1 MKSEEFE
8 LHYFILH
15 FFFMGV
21 QAINIKVMKFID
33 KIRQFIHDNSL
44 MVPMWFPCGSDS
56 LSTGEGG
63 GRGRIYLV
71 ALSGGADSVCLL
83 LAMKQLGYNVEAI
96 HCNFHLRG
104 SESDRDEDFC
114 KRLCERENVPFHTV
128 HFDTKTYSE
137 LHKVSI
143 EMAARELRYNYF
155 EQLRKAID
163 AEAIL
168 VAHHKNDAVET
179 LLMNLIRGTG
189 IHGLQGIKPRNGRI
203 IRPLLGVSRKEIVE
217 WLDSIGQ
224 DYVTDSTN
232 LEDDVTRN
240 KLRLNIIPLLEQ
252 INPAASDNI
261 AQTALR
267 MVEAGKVFDSAMDDA
282 VANVTAES
290 TDDYIRINKE
300 LLNTVASKEY
310 TLHTILSPYHFSPS
324 QIEEISQSDF
334 SQSGKLW
341 ESSTHQLV
349 VDRQALLLRKKQ
361 ENARRS
367 FRIPEAGTYVVSET
381 KDHTEKISIKSVE
394 VDENFKI
401 SKERDTVTLDAEK
414 VKFPLTIRG
423 IEQGDRFVP
432 FGMNGSKLVSDYLT
446 DRKKNVF
453 EKQSQ
458 LVLVDASDNVL
469 WLIGERP
476 DARCCITD
484 STIKA
489 LVIRY
494 NK

>member
-1 MKSEEFE
+1 
-8 LHYFILH
+8 
-15 FFFMGV
+15 
-21 QAINIKVMKFID
+21 
-33 KIRQFIHDNSL
+33 
-44 MVPMWFPCGSDS
+44 
-56 LSTGEGG
+56 
-63 GRGRIYLV
+63 
-71 ALSGGADSVCLL
+71 
-83 LAMKQLGYNVEAI
+83 
-96 HCNFHLRG
+96 
-104 SESDRDEDFC
+104 
-114 KRLCERENVPFHTV
+114 
-128 HFDTKTYSE
+128 
-137 LHKVSI
+137 
-143 EMAARELRYNYF
+143 
-155 EQLRKAID
+155 
-163 AEAIL
+163 
-168 VAHHKNDAVET
+168 
-179 LLMNLIRGTG
+179 
-189 IHGLQGIKPRNGRI
+189 
-203 IRPLLGVSRKEIVE
+203 
-217 WLDSIGQ
+217 
-224 DYVTDSTN
+224 
-232 LEDDVTRN
+232 
-240 KLRLNIIPLLEQ
+240 
-252 INPAASDNI
+252 
-261 AQTALR
+261 
-267 MVEAGKVFDSAMDDA
+267 
-282 VANVTAES
+282 
-290 TDDYIRINKE
+290 
-300 LLNTVASKEY
+300 
-310 TLHTILSPYHFSPS
+310 
-324 QIEEISQSDF
+324 
-334 SQSGKLW
+334 
-341 ESSTHQLV
+341 

-458 LVLVDASDNVL
+458 LVLVDVSDNVL

>member
-1 MKSEEFE
+1 M
-8 LHYFILH
+8 
-15 FFFMGV
+15 
-21 QAINIKVMKFID
+21 QFID
-33 KIRQFIHDNSL
+33 KIKQFIRDNSL
-44 MVPMWFPCGSDS
+44 MVPMWFPCGSGS
-56 LSTGEGG
+56 LSTEEGG
-63 GRGRIYLV
+63 GRDRIYLV

-83 LAMKQLGYNVEAI
+83 LVMKQLGYNVEAI

-104 SESDRDEDFC
+104 EESDRDEAFC
-114 KRLCERENVPFHTV
+114 KQLCERESVPFHTV

-189 IHGLQGIKPRNGRI
+189 IHGLQGIKPRNGNI
-203 IRPLLGVSRKEIVE
+203 IRPLLCVSRKEIVE

-252 INPAASDNI
+252 INTAASDNI

-267 MVEAGKVFDSAMDDA
+267 MVEAGKVFDSAMGDA
-282 VANVTAES
+282 VASVTAGS
-290 TDDYIRINKE
+290 TEEYVSIDKDG
-300 LLNTVASKEY
+300 LNAVASKEY

-324 QIEEISQSDF
+324 QIEEISKSDF

-349 VDRQALLLRKKQ
+349 VDRKALLLRRKQ
-361 ENARRS
+361 DNARRP
-367 FRIPEAGTYVVSET
+367 FRIPEAGTYVIYET
-381 KDHTEKISIKSVE
+381 KDKTEKISIKSV
-394 VDENFKI
+394 DADDDFKI
-401 SKERDTVTLDAEK
+401 SKERETVTLDAGK
-414 VKFPLTIRG
+414 VKFPLTIREV
-423 IEQGDRFVP
+423 EQGDRFVP
-432 FGMNGSKLVSDYLT
+432 FGMSGSKLVSDYLT
-446 DRKKNVF
+446 DRKKNAF
-453 EKQSQ
+453 EKQNQ
-458 LVLVDASDNVL
+458 LVMLDADDNVL

-484 STIKA
+484 NTIKA
-489 LVIRY
+489 LVVRY
-494 NK
+494 IK

>member
-1 MKSEEFE
+1 MPFLNK
-8 LHYFILH
+8 IR
-15 FFFMGV
+15 
-21 QAINIKVMKFID
+21 KFIT
-33 KIRQFIHDNSL
+33 DNSL
-44 MVPMWFPCGSDS
+44 LDCPSHSGS

-63 GRGRIYLV
+63 GRGRSPLFLV

-83 LAMKQLGYNVEAI
+83 LAMKRLGYRVEAI

-104 SESDRDEDFC
+104 AESDRDEDFC
-114 KRLCERENVPFHTV
+114 KRLCEREQIPFHTV

-137 LHKVSI
+137 VHKVSI

-179 LLMNLIRGTG
+179 LLMNLLRGTG

-203 IRPLLGVSRKEIVE
+203 IRPLLCVSRKEIVE
-217 WLDSIGQ
+217 WLDVIGQ

-232 LEDDVTRN
+232 LEDDVMRN

-252 INPAASDNI
+252 INPAASENI

-267 MVEAGKVFDSAMDDA
+267 MVEAGKVFDNAMDGI
-282 VANVTAES
+282 VADVTCGS
-290 TDDYIRINKE
+290 TDDLVAIDKE
-300 LLNTVASKEY
+300 KLNAVPSKEY
-310 TLHTILSPYHFSPS
+310 TLHTILSEYHFSPS
-324 QIEEISQSDF
+324 QVEEISLSDYT
-334 SQSGKLW
+334 QSGKSW

-349 VDRQALLLRKKQ
+349 VDRKALLIRKKN
-361 ENARRS
+361 ENERRP
-367 FRIPEAGTYVVSET
+367 FRIPETGNYVISET
-381 KDHTEKISIKSVE
+381 KDKTERISIKSVT
-394 VDENFKI
+394 VDDVFKI

-414 VKFPLTIRG
+414 VRFPLTIRCV
-423 IEQGDRFVP
+423 EKGDRFIP
-432 FGMNGSKLVSDYLT
+432 FGMKGSKLISDYLT

-458 LVLVDASDNVL
+458 LVLLDADDKVL
-469 WLIGERP
+469 WLVGERP
-476 DARCCITD
+476 DARCCITEN
-484 STIKA
+484 TIKA
-489 LVIRY
+489 VTIRY
-494 NK
+494 LK